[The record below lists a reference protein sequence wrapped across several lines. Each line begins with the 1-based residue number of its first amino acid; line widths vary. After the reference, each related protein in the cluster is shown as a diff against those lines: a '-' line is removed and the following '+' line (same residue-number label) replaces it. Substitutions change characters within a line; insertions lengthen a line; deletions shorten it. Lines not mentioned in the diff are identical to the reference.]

1 LSFALLHK
9 LWSLLLHFLVFDSC
23 FAAQEKKLMEE
34 IERLNAEMHGCD
46 ENINSRRRNITT
58 LESQIA
64 KSREGFNDYKVQR
77 DKLHDKRKFVYLVF
91 LCDASVCF

>member
-1 LSFALLHK
+1 
-9 LWSLLLHFLVFDSC
+9 
-23 FAAQEKKLMEE
+23 MEE
-34 IERLNAEMHGCD
+34 IERLNDEMHGCD

-77 DKLHDKRKFVYLVF
+77 DK
-91 LCDASVCF
+91 AS